1 MTINPDVISFI
12 EKEIR
17 DRSPIGIT
25 SKELYAYFDTQTS
38 KIEVA
43 KALHHLVSLKIVYFK
58 EGLYSFNR
66 RKGVRTP
73 LNELRYQ
80 LNKFKSRLSNSLAST
95 KNNNVRVFYRSERKV
110 TTEQQIDRESSVH
123 IFKCT

>member
-25 SKELYAYFDTQTS
+25 SKELYAYFDTQVS

-43 KALHHLVSLKIVYFK
+43 KALHQLVSLKIVYMK
-58 EGLYSFNR
+58 EGLYFFNR
-66 RKGVRTP
+66 RKGIRTP

-80 LNKFKSRLSNSLAST
+80 LDKIKTKISNNLT
-95 KNNNVRVFYRSERKV
+95 PVKNNIRIFRQSENR
-110 TTEQQIDRESSVH
+110 TINTEQMDKHNNIH
-123 IFKCT
+123 IVRCI

>member
-58 EGLYSFNR
+58 EGLYSFS
-66 RKGVRTP
+66 GIISQWH
-73 LNELRYQ
+73 Y
-80 LNKFKSRLSNSLAST
+80 
-95 KNNNVRVFYRSERKV
+95 
-110 TTEQQIDRESSVH
+110 
-123 IFKCT
+123 